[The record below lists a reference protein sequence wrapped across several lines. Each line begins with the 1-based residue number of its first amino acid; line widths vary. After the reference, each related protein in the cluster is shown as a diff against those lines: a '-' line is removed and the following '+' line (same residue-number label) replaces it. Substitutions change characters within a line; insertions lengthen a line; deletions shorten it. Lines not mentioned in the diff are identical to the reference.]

1 MKYCFILVAAL
12 ILLNGLQFTYAGQEE
27 GLGELFESGG
37 EGNYNETEIELIE
50 HFRLFPV
57 NLADASAGEL
67 SELPGISRFN
77 AKKIIEFIDKYGR
90 PDIRA
95 MCDSLALSPGQEII
109 LDNCTIYEIIEREPP
124 RITYRNR
131 YKAETE
137 EKRGF
142 REGQYLGSEL
152 DMFQRFT
159 GEYRGFGFG
168 IIADKDAGE
177 LDLTDRLGGYLEY
190 SDENLN
196 FIAGDYYI
204 EFGSGSLF
212 WKNFGAR
219 KGADVINPVGDLGR
233 GIRPY
238 RSTIDYNFLRG
249 GAASARI
256 QLSEKISIT
265 PTAFYSQLPRSGSID
280 DSGAISSIYTA
291 GYYRTENEIAKK
303 NAANEQLA
311 GIMISSQ
318 FNRFDFGLI
327 GANLQY
333 DKEIFS
339 NSSRVINSRNTNMA
353 GAYLAFSSENTF
365 AQAELDYI
373 SSGYGAFT
381 ISGVRKFSNSAV
393 AFQYRNFSHGYR
405 APFGGSFGEF
415 SNPANEE
422 GFYAAIYHKLNPQ
435 INLSLF
441 ADFYRTAQRTYTIP
455 TRVPGVDLFTEIIY
469 KFDKAVN
476 FSLRLRSERKRDAF
490 ESDNNTGKVL
500 AYSSRNSIRFDINY
514 RTKHFRLRNRLE
526 ALSFEPD
533 EFAPAESGILAYSE
547 IKYTPSEKA
556 GIYAR
561 ASYYSTDSYNSAI
574 WQFEYAMPGLMTT
587 PALYGKGSRYLIG
600 ANAKFLGY
608 FGIHARYAVSIKNNS
623 ESMSSGYEEVSGNR
637 DGILI
642 IQLDF
647 FVK

>member
-1 MKYCFILVAAL
+1 MKNCFILVASL
-12 ILLNGLQFTYAGQEE
+12 ILLNGLHFAYAGQEE
-27 GLGELFESGG
+27 GLGELFESAG
-37 EGNYNETEIELIE
+37 EGNYNESEIELIE

-57 NLADASAGEL
+57 NLADASASEL

-77 AKKIIEFIDKYGR
+77 AKKIIDFIDKYGK
-90 PDIRA
+90 PVISA
-95 MCDSLALSPGQEII
+95 MCDTLALSPEQEII
-109 LDNCTIYEIIEREPP
+109 LDNCTVYEPIKKDPQ

-131 YKAETE
+131 YKADSY

-142 REGQYLGSEL
+142 REGQYLGSGL
-152 DMFQRFT
+152 DMFQRVT
-159 GEYRGFGFG
+159 GEYRGFGLG
-168 IIADKDAGE
+168 LVADKDAGE
-177 LDLTDRLGGYLEY
+177 KGLTDHLGGYLGY
-190 SDENLN
+190 SDKSLN

-219 KGADVINPVGDLGR
+219 KGADVINPVSDLGR
-233 GIRPY
+233 GVRPY
-238 RSTIDYNFLRG
+238 RSTIDYSFLRG
-249 GAASARI
+249 AAASVRI
-256 QLSEKISIT
+256 ELSDNLALT

-280 DSGAISSIYTA
+280 DSGAISSVYTT

-303 NAANEQLA
+303 NAVNEQLA
-311 GIMISSQ
+311 GIMISSEAGS
-318 FNRFDFGLI
+318 FDFGLI

-339 NSSRVINSRNTNMA
+339 NSSRVINSDNTNMA
-353 GAYLAFSSENTF
+353 GVYISYSTENLF
-365 AQAELDYI
+365 AQAEFDYI

-381 ISGVRKFSNSAV
+381 ISGVRKFGSSAL

-422 GFYAAIYHKLNPQ
+422 GFYTAIYHKLNSQ
-435 INLSLF
+435 IKLSMF
-441 ADFYRTAQRTYTIP
+441 ADFYHSLQRTYTIP
-455 TRVPGVDLFTEIIY
+455 TRVAGVDLFAEINY

-490 ESDNNTGKVL
+490 DSGNNTGKVL
-500 AYSSRNSIRFDINY
+500 AYSSRSSVRFDINY
-514 RTKHFRLRNRLE
+514 KTRRFRLRNRVE

-533 EFAPAESGILAYSE
+533 DFAPAESGILAYSE
-547 IKYTPSEKA
+547 VKYTPSGQF

-574 WQFEYAMPGLMTT
+574 WQFEYAMPGLITT
-587 PALYGKGSRYLIG
+587 PALYGKGSRYLVG
-600 ANAKFLGY
+600 VNAKFSEY
-608 FGIHARYAVSIKNNS
+608 FWLHARYSLSTKNNS
-623 ESMSSGYEEVSGNR
+623 RSMNSGYDEITGNK
-637 DGILI
+637 DGEFI
-642 IQLDF
+642 IQLDLF
-647 FVK
+647 Y